1 MRKFSGFMKKFIL
14 LLGLV
19 VFSTIHAIAGD
30 SDNIVN
36 ALKEGNATQFSSYF
50 DNFIDLK
57 LPEKDEI
64 KNVGKT
70 QATITMKNFFNEN
83 NIKGF
88 DLSSQREMNGTMYI
102 TGKLQ
107 GSSKDYNITMLMK
120 VKGDKLSIIT
130 IRIN

>member
-1 MRKFSGFMKKFIL
+1 MKKFIL
-14 LLGLV
+14 MVGLA
-19 VFSTIHAIAGD
+19 VFVSLYAIAGD

-36 ALKEGNATQFSSYF
+36 SLKQGNAAQFSNYF

-57 LPEKDEI
+57 FPEKDEI

-70 QATITMKNFFNEN
+70 QASITVKNFFSEN
-83 NIKGF
+83 DIKGF
-88 DLSSQREMNGTMYI
+88 DVTSQREMNGTMYI

-107 GSSKDYNITMLMK
+107 GASKNYNITMLMK

>member
-1 MRKFSGFMKKFIL
+1 MVGIL
-14 LLGLV
+14 VGLSA
-19 VFSTIHAIAGD
+19 FQTGGE

-36 ALKEGNATQFSSYF
+36 ALKQGNASQFSNYF

-64 KNVGKT
+64 KNIGRT
-70 QATITMKNFFNEN
+70 QASITVKSFFEENEV
-83 NIKGF
+83 KGF
-88 DLSSQREMNGTMYI
+88 DVTSQREMSGTKYI

-107 GSSKDYNITMLMK
+107 GGAKAYNITMLMK
-120 VKGDKLSIIT
+120 AKGDKLSIIT

>member
-1 MRKFSGFMKKFIL
+1 MKKFIL
-14 LLGLV
+14 MVGLL
-19 VFSTIHAIAGD
+19 VFTGIYAIAGD

-36 ALKEGNATQFSSYF
+36 ALKQGNAAQFSNYF

-70 QATITMKNFFNEN
+70 QATITVKNFFGEN

-88 DLSSQREMNGTMYI
+88 DVTSQREMNGTMYI

>member
-1 MRKFSGFMKKFIL
+1 MM
-14 LLGLV
+14 GLV
-19 VFSTIHAIAGD
+19 ISFHTVFAGD

-36 ALKEGNATQFSSYF
+36 ALKQGNATRFTSYF

-70 QATITMKNFFNEN
+70 QAGITVKSFFDDY

-88 DLSSQREMNGTMYI
+88 DVTSQREMGGTMYI

-107 GSSKDYNITMLMK
+107 GASKAFNITLLMK
-120 VKGDKLSIIT
+120 VRGDKLSIIT
-130 IRIN
+130 MRVS

>member
-1 MRKFSGFMKKFIL
+1 MV
-14 LLGLV
+14 GLA
-19 VFSTIHAIAGD
+19 VFATIYAIAGD

-36 ALKEGNATQFSSYF
+36 ALKQGNATQFSSYF

-70 QATITMKNFFNEN
+70 QATITVKNFFNEN